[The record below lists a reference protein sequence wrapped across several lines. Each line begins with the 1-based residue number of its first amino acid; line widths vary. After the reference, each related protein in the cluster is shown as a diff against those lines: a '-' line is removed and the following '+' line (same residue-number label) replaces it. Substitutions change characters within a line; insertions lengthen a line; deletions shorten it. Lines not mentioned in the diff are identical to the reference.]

1 MKNLNY
7 LMDHIL
13 YQIFKIISDPQI
25 RIYVNKLENKI
36 TFKMKARCYLEFFT
50 SEIIKLLGNT
60 PLTQNFH
67 LLKYG
72 LQIKILNH

>member
-36 TFKMKARCYLEFFT
+36 TFKMKTRYYLEFLMP
-50 SEIIKLLGNT
+50 EIIKLLGNT

-72 LQIKILNH
+72 LLIKILNH